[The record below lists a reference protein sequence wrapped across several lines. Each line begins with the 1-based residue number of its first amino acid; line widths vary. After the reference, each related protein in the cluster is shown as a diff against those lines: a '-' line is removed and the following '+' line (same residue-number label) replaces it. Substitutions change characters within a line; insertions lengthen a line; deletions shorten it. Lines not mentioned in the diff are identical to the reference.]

1 MDEKALGLVETKGLV
16 GAIEAADAMVKTA
29 AVQLIGIENTI
40 AALLT
45 VKVVGETGAVKAA
58 VDAGASA
65 AEKVGELIS
74 CHVIPRPHD
83 DTESI
88 VYNQSDEIGPGGSD
102 ANPTGDVAS
111 TKGRGPL
118 EDERGPGGS
127 DANLTG
133 DVAST
138 KGRGPHELVYFD
150 IETVKA
156 MPVRQLRSLAR
167 DVPGFPIQGREIS
180 RANKEILVEKFQ
192 EYFNK

>member
-16 GAIEAADAMVKTA
+16 GAIEVADVMLKTA
-29 AVQLIGIENTI
+29 AVRLIGIENTI

-74 CHVIPRPHD
+74 VHVIPRPHD

-88 VYNQSDEIGPGGSD
+88 IYNQSDDINSGGS
-102 ANPTGDVAS
+102 A
-111 TKGRGPL
+111 
-118 EDERGPGGS
+118 
-127 DANLTG
+127 ANLT
-133 DVAST
+133 
-138 KGRGPHELVYFD
+138 
-150 IETVKA
+150 IEKVKT

-167 DVPGFPIQGREIS
+167 DVAGFPIQGREIS

>member
-16 GAIEAADAMVKTA
+16 GAIEAADAMLKTA

-74 CHVIPRPHD
+74 VHVIPRPHD
-83 DTESI
+83 DTDSI
-88 VYNQSDEIGPGGSD
+88 IYNQSDDINSGGS
-102 ANPTGDVAS
+102 A
-111 TKGRGPL
+111 
-118 EDERGPGGS
+118 
-127 DANLTG
+127 ANLT
-133 DVAST
+133 
-138 KGRGPHELVYFD
+138 
-150 IETVKA
+150 IEKVKA

-180 RANKEILVEKFQ
+180 RANKEKLVEKFQ

>member
-16 GAIEAADAMVKTA
+16 GAIEAADAMLKTA

-74 CHVIPRPHD
+74 VHVIPRPHD

-88 VYNQSDEIGPGGSD
+88 IYNQSDDINSGGS
-102 ANPTGDVAS
+102 A
-111 TKGRGPL
+111 
-118 EDERGPGGS
+118 
-127 DANLTG
+127 ANLT
-133 DVAST
+133 
-138 KGRGPHELVYFD
+138 
-150 IETVKA
+150 IEKVKA

-167 DVPGFPIQGREIS
+167 DVAGFPIQGREIS

>member
-16 GAIEAADAMVKTA
+16 GAIEAADVMLKTA

-45 VKVVGETGAVKAA
+45 VKIVGDTGAVKAA

-65 AEKVGELIS
+65 AEKIGELIS
-74 CHVIPRPHD
+74 CHVIPRPHE

-88 VYNQSDEIGPGGSD
+88 IYNQSDEINSGG
-102 ANPTGDVAS
+102 AA
-111 TKGRGPL
+111 
-118 EDERGPGGS
+118 
-127 DANLTG
+127 ANLT
-133 DVAST
+133 
-138 KGRGPHELVYFD
+138 
-150 IETVKA
+150 IEKVKA

-167 DVPGFPIQGREIS
+167 DVSGFPIRGREIS
-180 RANKEILVEKFQ
+180 RANKETLVGKFQ

>member
-16 GAIEAADAMVKTA
+16 GAIEAADAMLKTA

-58 VDAGASA
+58 VDSGASA

-88 VYNQSDEIGPGGSD
+88 VYNQNDDIGS
-102 ANPTGDVAS
+102 
-111 TKGRGPL
+111 
-118 EDERGPGGS
+118 GGS
-127 DANLTG
+127 DANLT
-133 DVAST
+133 
-138 KGRGPHELVYFD
+138 
-150 IETVKA
+150 IEKVKA

>member
-1 MDEKALGLVETKGLV
+1 MNEKALGLVETKGLV
-16 GAIEAADAMVKTA
+16 GAIEAADAMLKTA

-74 CHVIPRPHD
+74 VHVIPRPHD

-88 VYNQSDEIGPGGSD
+88 IYNQSDDINSGGS
-102 ANPTGDVAS
+102 A
-111 TKGRGPL
+111 
-118 EDERGPGGS
+118 
-127 DANLTG
+127 ANLT
-133 DVAST
+133 
-138 KGRGPHELVYFD
+138 
-150 IETVKA
+150 IEKVKTMA
-156 MPVRQLRSLAR
+156 VRQLRSLAR
-167 DVPGFPIQGREIS
+167 DIAGFPIQGREIS

>member
-16 GAIEAADAMVKTA
+16 GAIEAADAMLKTA

-65 AEKVGELIS
+65 AEKVGEMIS

-88 VYNQSDEIGPGGSD
+88 IYNQSDDINSGGS
-102 ANPTGDVAS
+102 A
-111 TKGRGPL
+111 
-118 EDERGPGGS
+118 
-127 DANLTG
+127 ANLT
-133 DVAST
+133 
-138 KGRGPHELVYFD
+138 
-150 IETVKA
+150 IEKVKT

-167 DVPGFPIQGREIS
+167 DVAGFPIQGREIS

>member
-16 GAIEAADAMVKTA
+16 GAIEAADAMLKTA

-65 AEKVGELIS
+65 AEKVWEFIS
-74 CHVIPRPHD
+74 VHVIPRPHD

-88 VYNQSDEIGPGGSD
+88 IYNQSDDINSGGS
-102 ANPTGDVAS
+102 A
-111 TKGRGPL
+111 
-118 EDERGPGGS
+118 
-127 DANLTG
+127 ANLT
-133 DVAST
+133 
-138 KGRGPHELVYFD
+138 
-150 IETVKA
+150 IEKVKT

-167 DVPGFPIQGREIS
+167 DVAGFPIQGREIS

>member
-65 AEKVGELIS
+65 AEKIGELIS

-83 DTESI
+83 DVESI
-88 VYNQSDEIGPGGSD
+88 VYNQVDDINSGG
-102 ANPTGDVAS
+102 AV
-111 TKGRGPL
+111 
-118 EDERGPGGS
+118 
-127 DANLTG
+127 ANLT
-133 DVAST
+133 
-138 KGRGPHELVYFD
+138 
-150 IETVKA
+150 IEKVKA

-192 EYFNK
+192 EYFNR

>member
-16 GAIEAADAMVKTA
+16 GAIEAADAMLKTA

-74 CHVIPRPHD
+74 VHVIPRPHD
-83 DTESI
+83 DTDSI
-88 VYNQSDEIGPGGSD
+88 IYNQSDDINSGGS
-102 ANPTGDVAS
+102 A
-111 TKGRGPL
+111 
-118 EDERGPGGS
+118 
-127 DANLTG
+127 ANLT
-133 DVAST
+133 
-138 KGRGPHELVYFD
+138 
-150 IETVKA
+150 IEKVKT

-167 DVPGFPIQGREIS
+167 DVPGFSIQGREIS

>member
-16 GAIEAADAMVKTA
+16 GAIEAADVMLKTA

-45 VKVVGETGAVKAA
+45 VKIVGDIGAVKAA

-65 AEKVGELIS
+65 AEKIGELIS
-74 CHVIPRPHD
+74 CHVIPRPHE

-88 VYNQSDEIGPGGSD
+88 IYNQSDEINSGG
-102 ANPTGDVAS
+102 AA
-111 TKGRGPL
+111 
-118 EDERGPGGS
+118 
-127 DANLTG
+127 ANLT
-133 DVAST
+133 
-138 KGRGPHELVYFD
+138 
-150 IETVKA
+150 IEKVKA

-167 DVPGFPIQGREIS
+167 DVSGFPIRGREIS
-180 RANKEILVEKFQ
+180 RANKETLVGKFQ

>member
-16 GAIEAADAMVKTA
+16 GAIEAADAMLKTA

-45 VKVVGETGAVKAA
+45 VKVVGDTGAVKAA

-65 AEKVGELIS
+65 AEKIGELIS

-88 VYNQSDEIGPGGSD
+88 IYNQSDEINSGG
-102 ANPTGDVAS
+102 AA
-111 TKGRGPL
+111 
-118 EDERGPGGS
+118 
-127 DANLTG
+127 ANLT
-133 DVAST
+133 
-138 KGRGPHELVYFD
+138 
-150 IETVKA
+150 IEKVKA

-167 DVPGFPIQGREIS
+167 DVPGFPIHGREIS

>member
-16 GAIEAADAMVKTA
+16 AAIEAADAMVKTA

-111 TKGRGPL
+111 TKGRRPQ
-118 EDERGPGGS
+118 
-127 DANLTG
+127 
-133 DVAST
+133 
-138 KGRGPHELVYFD
+138 ELVYFD
-150 IETVKA
+150 IEKVKA

-167 DVPGFPIQGREIS
+167 DVAGFPIQGREIS

>member
-16 GAIEAADAMVKTA
+16 GAIEAADAMLKTA

-40 AALLT
+40 AAILT
-45 VKVVGETGAVKAA
+45 VKVVGDTGAVKSA

-65 AEKVGELIS
+65 AEKIGELIS

-88 VYNQSDEIGPGGSD
+88 IYNQSDEINSGG
-102 ANPTGDVAS
+102 AA
-111 TKGRGPL
+111 
-118 EDERGPGGS
+118 
-127 DANLTG
+127 ANLT
-133 DVAST
+133 
-138 KGRGPHELVYFD
+138 
-150 IETVKA
+150 IEKVKA

-180 RANKEILVEKFQ
+180 RANKEILVAKFQ

>member
-16 GAIEAADAMVKTA
+16 GAIEAADAMLKTA

-45 VKVVGETGAVKAA
+45 VKVVGDTGAVKAA

-65 AEKVGELIS
+65 AEKIGELIS

-88 VYNQSDEIGPGGSD
+88 IYNQSDEINSGG
-102 ANPTGDVAS
+102 AA
-111 TKGRGPL
+111 
-118 EDERGPGGS
+118 
-127 DANLTG
+127 ANLT
-133 DVAST
+133 
-138 KGRGPHELVYFD
+138 
-150 IETVKA
+150 IEKVKA

-167 DVPGFPIQGREIS
+167 DVPGFPIKGREIS
-180 RANKEILVEKFQ
+180 RANKETLVGKFQ
-192 EYFNK
+192 EFFNK

>member
-16 GAIEAADAMVKTA
+16 GAIEAADVMLKTA

-45 VKVVGETGAVKAA
+45 VKIVGDTAAVKAA

-65 AEKVGELIS
+65 AEKIGELIS
-74 CHVIPRPHD
+74 CHVIPRPHE

-88 VYNQSDEIGPGGSD
+88 IYNQSDEINSGG
-102 ANPTGDVAS
+102 AA
-111 TKGRGPL
+111 
-118 EDERGPGGS
+118 
-127 DANLTG
+127 ANLT
-133 DVAST
+133 
-138 KGRGPHELVYFD
+138 
-150 IETVKA
+150 IEKVKA

-167 DVPGFPIQGREIS
+167 DVSGFPIRGREIS
-180 RANKEILVEKFQ
+180 RANKETLVGKFQ

>member
-16 GAIEAADAMVKTA
+16 GAIEAADAMLKTA

-58 VDAGASA
+58 VDSGASA

-88 VYNQSDEIGPGGSD
+88 VYNQSEEIGPG
-102 ANPTGDVAS
+102 V
-111 TKGRGPL
+111 
-118 EDERGPGGS
+118 S
-127 DANLTG
+127 DANLT
-133 DVAST
+133 
-138 KGRGPHELVYFD
+138 
-150 IETVKA
+150 IEKVKA

-180 RANKEILVEKFQ
+180 SANKEKLVEKFQ

>member
-74 CHVIPRPHD
+74 VHVIPRPHD

-88 VYNQSDEIGPGGSD
+88 VYNQSDDIGS
-102 ANPTGDVAS
+102 
-111 TKGRGPL
+111 
-118 EDERGPGGS
+118 GGS
-127 DANLTG
+127 DANLT
-133 DVAST
+133 
-138 KGRGPHELVYFD
+138 
-150 IETVKA
+150 IEKVKA

-167 DVPGFPIQGREIS
+167 DVSGFPIQGREIS
-180 RANKEILVEKFQ
+180 RANKKILVEKFQ